1 MSENVDGTSRND
13 PSPVAPTACGD
24 AEAHVGNYTR
34 MRTDL
39 LPKNKETLFDALAA
53 AGITVVV
60 VTFDGGGDEGQ
71 IESIEARNGDDPV
84 EFPDVKI
91 VLQRAVLDVFRKAD
105 VVALTETLP
114 EAVEALV
121 YEFLSQVQEGW
132 ENGEGAYGD
141 VTFDV
146 QTRAVTLDF
155 NERFID
161 SENSKYEF

>member
-1 MSENVDGTSRND
+1 
-13 PSPVAPTACGD
+13 
-24 AEAHVGNYTR
+24 
-34 MRTDL
+34 
-39 LPKNKETLFDALAA
+39 
-53 AGITVVV
+53 
-60 VTFDGGGDEGQ
+60 
-71 IESIEARNGDDPV
+71 
-84 EFPDVKI
+84 
-91 VLQRAVLDVFRKAD
+91 
-105 VVALTETLP
+105 LTETLP